1 MASETNDGKDGGLL
15 KGKRH
20 EDKNG
25 NSLGGIKAI
34 VTDTN
39 QMVELEGG
47 EVIIN
52 REASKKHWK
61 ELSRINQ
68 SAGGGVPILPP
79 DNAVSDTEEYKKG
92 GRTIEF
98 NPNLLPNKWVYAYA
112 KKIKE
117 KYPKVWGLGG
127 NEYGNEAFKNLERA
141 YERGNW
147 TENEEWMYVK
157 WQSFNARHKKDFRIA
172 GVIANLKWLNV
183 VENGWDYMKNL
194 IEEEIEKRYQKGWK
208 HKMETGG
215 AVKGSN
221 NKTGE
226 KFAVVIGSEI
236 QSDEYVENGIELNVR
251 KSYGSRISEVKLVF
265 DVNRNLDRIVDYG
278 YSLEGIP
285 NKSYSKTINYSADKK
300 KTIQILSDMFN
311 PSFAKNLIQTD
322 AKKMVKGGGVKNSV
336 TQKEY
341 LEYLTDSSLEMD
353 IANQNLI
360 DYLKSKGVSNTG
372 LLPTEIKNDLKY
384 KELFTKFNVAKEKA
398 SLKVNVKLSASADR
412 MVRMD
417 ALQEYKKILA
427 NEIAKQNKMAKGGGV
442 KFVGGGKLPAT
453 FKVGD
458 YFTKKG
464 TGDTL
469 FLIYST
475 KYIKVHWNDVLKPST
490 KGNYPLST
498 FLSMIRKGEVEIV
511 KGVPKEQKVEFKTG
525 DIFRTKGTGDEE
537 WEILKVSDTEV
548 EYKGLQS
555 NQKMKLSRTQF
566 ESNFTDAMDWDLRW
580 YRVENKEVEFEV
592 DDLVIYKYR
601 KGLGQVQKVTKTNG
615 VTTYEIVLTDGT
627 KYFDTTDF
635 NWKIADDSDLKERF
649 FNRVLVSA
657 RLGNYEI
664 VDVTQHLPK
673 KYFLSSAGGMDFNLT
688 ANDLFDLL
696 SGLQVNE
703 YHLKKDDNKEDVV
716 RYITYEEYDEIFNGG
731 DIGGYEGE
739 ILPILEA
746 EPIDEKLKKKFLRGG
761 SYVYTINKYDKA
773 DIDIRWTT
781 LSAEY
786 KAWKN
791 KGKTEEKPKETSDFE
806 FVQKTPTGVKSKL
819 NYLQQILV
827 RSKPFKD
834 WFGDWETASKN
845 YIANGKK
852 DFDKDF
858 KNVSKVMDMET
869 LEPRVV
875 YHGTPRPEEFF
886 VFETRATGL
895 NRPYSYFAHNIEYS
909 QNFHTENSK
918 VLYHCFLNVRT
929 PFRALGKG
937 YEQRRENADYWE
949 DKIIGT
955 IAWDKYAEISKTNKG
970 AISIKKVMSAMGNY
984 LYALA
989 GNNAPFWR
997 IMSFDIIG
1005 LFKAF
1010 LQHYEYDGMFYSEEW
1025 TKGYDEKNPA
1035 EFTKAVCVFN
1045 PQQIKLADGRNLA
1058 FDGNNPD
1065 IRYKKGGE
1073 VEPPNDH
1080 INRKAKLGNLL
1091 FGKKYADGGNL
1102 EQQHLQDNRM
1112 VETSP
1117 PKKQNESTTFVEDL
1131 INKMKNN

>member
-98 NPNLLPNKWVYAYA
+98 NPNLLPNKWVYSYA

-117 KYPKVWGLGG
+117 KYPKVWALGG

-183 VENGWDYMKNL
+183 VEKGWDYMKNL

-208 HKMETGG
+208 HKM
-215 AVKGSN
+215 
-221 NKTGE
+221 KT
-226 KFAVVIGSEI
+226 
-236 QSDEYVENGIELNVR
+236 
-251 KSYGSRISEVKLVF
+251 
-265 DVNRNLDRIVDYG
+265 
-278 YSLEGIP
+278 
-285 NKSYSKTINYSADKK
+285 
-300 KTIQILSDMFN
+300 
-311 PSFAKNLIQTD
+311 
-322 AKKMVKGGGVKNSV
+322 GGGVEGETIKIGILIKDKEDIEEFF
-336 TQKEY
+336 KEY
-341 LEYLTDSSLEMD
+341 NFVYSDKAT
-353 IANQNLI
+353 
-360 DYLKSKGVSNTG
+360 
-372 LLPTEIKNDLKY
+372 IKKP
-384 KELFTKFNVAKEKA
+384 KEVFGSMTNIIQYSFPKEKKERIIYEFNQTDITWFLLG
-398 SLKVNVKLSASADR
+398 SGTKEGMKT
-412 MVRMD
+412 
-417 ALQEYKKILA
+417 
-427 NEIAKQNKMAKGGGV
+427 GGGV
-442 KFVGGGKLPAT
+442 KFAGGGKLPDLTQVQSDANS
-453 FKVGD
+453 FKPDGNRPDDKPTLDVNNNTIEFAFRNLGNWVNDEEDGQDDYEDNDQRVWAVGQFTKYKRLFLTWAKKYDWYKYAILDISTGEKDWAYFYITIEKAEVKKDSGKTTPPPSKTTPPPKKKAKKVRKPPMFMVGD
-458 YFTKKG
+458 YFTTKS

-475 KYIKVHWNDVLKPST
+475 KDIKVHWNDVLKPST
-490 KGNYPLST
+490 KGNYALSK
-498 FLSMIRKGEVEIV
+498 FFSMIRKGEVEIV

-555 NQKMKLSRTQF
+555 NQKMKLSRIQF

-580 YRVENKEVEFEV
+580 YRVENKKVEFKVGDWFYEV
-592 DDLVIYKYR
+592 GFEDEPFVVSFISETTIGFGDFEGDNNPPKAKYKISEALRKIKDGLWKATTKPKTLEFEKDDLVIYKHR
-601 KGLGQVQKVTKTNG
+601 KELGQVQKVTKTNG

-627 KYFDTTDF
+627 KYYDTTDF
-635 NWKIADDSDLKERF
+635 GWKIADDSDLKERF

-664 VDVTQHLPK
+664 VDVAQHLPK
-673 KYFLSSAGGMDFNLT
+673 KYFLSSSGGMDFNFSG
-688 ANDLFDLL
+688 NDLFDLL
-696 SGLQVNE
+696 SGLDVHE
-703 YHLKKDDNKEDVV
+703 YYLKKDDN
-716 RYITYEEYDEIFNGG
+716 
-731 DIGGYEGE
+731 
-739 ILPILEA
+739 
-746 EPIDEKLKKKFLRGG
+746 
-761 SYVYTINKYDKA
+761 
-773 DIDIRWTT
+773 
-781 LSAEY
+781 
-786 KAWKN
+786 
-791 KGKTEEKPKETSDFE
+791 KTEEKPKETSDFE

-858 KNVSKVMDMET
+858 ENVSKVMDMET

-984 LYALA
+984 LQALA
-989 GNNAPFWR
+989 GNDAPFWR

-1010 LQHYEYDGMFYSEEW
+1010 LEHYQYDGMFYSEEW

-1102 EQQHLQDNRM
+1102 EQQHLQDNRL

>member
-98 NPNLLPNKWVYAYA
+98 NPNLLPNKWVYSYA

-117 KYPKVWGLGG
+117 KYPKVWALGG

-183 VENGWDYMKNL
+183 VEKGWDYMKNL

-208 HKMETGG
+208 HKMKTGG
-215 AVKGSN
+215 
-221 NKTGE
+221 
-226 KFAVVIGSEI
+226 
-236 QSDEYVENGIELNVR
+236 
-251 KSYGSRISEVKLVF
+251 
-265 DVNRNLDRIVDYG
+265 
-278 YSLEGIP
+278 
-285 NKSYSKTINYSADKK
+285 
-300 KTIQILSDMFN
+300 
-311 PSFAKNLIQTD
+311 
-322 AKKMVKGGGVKNSV
+322 
-336 TQKEY
+336 
-341 LEYLTDSSLEMD
+341 
-353 IANQNLI
+353 
-360 DYLKSKGVSNTG
+360 
-372 LLPTEIKNDLKY
+372 
-384 KELFTKFNVAKEKA
+384 
-398 SLKVNVKLSASADR
+398 
-412 MVRMD
+412 
-417 ALQEYKKILA
+417 
-427 NEIAKQNKMAKGGGV
+427 
-442 KFVGGGKLPAT
+442 KFVTGGKLPDLTQVQSDANSFRPDGSRPDDKPT
-453 FKVGD
+453 LDVDNNTIEFAFRHLGGWADDMEDGQEDYEDNDQRVWAQGQYEKYKKKFEDWAKGYDWYKYAKLDIQTGEKDWAYFSITIQKAEVKKDSGKTTPPPSKTTPPPKKKAKKVRKPPMFKVGD
-458 YFTKKG
+458 YFTTKS

-475 KYIKVHWNDVLKPST
+475 KDIKVHWNDVLKPST
-490 KGNYPLST
+490 KGNYALST
-498 FLSMIRKGEVEIV
+498 FFSMIRKGEVEIV
-511 KGVPKEQKVEFKTG
+511 KGVPKENEKFEFKVDDWFYEVG
-525 DIFRTKGTGDEE
+525 FEDEPFVVVSDFGDE
-537 WEILKVSDTEV
+537 I
-548 EYKGLQS
+548 G
-555 NQKMKLSRTQF
+555 F
-566 ESNFTDAMDWDLRW
+566 
-580 YRVENKEVEFEV
+580 
-592 DDLVIYKYR
+592 
-601 KGLGQVQKVTKTNG
+601 G
-615 VTTYEIVLTDGT
+615 
-627 KYFDTTDF
+627 DF
-635 NWKIADDSDLKERF
+635 
-649 FNRVLVSA
+649 
-657 RLGNYEI
+657 
-664 VDVTQHLPK
+664 
-673 KYFLSSAGGMDFNLT
+673 
-688 ANDLFDLL
+688 
-696 SGLQVNE
+696 
-703 YHLKKDDNKEDVV
+703 
-716 RYITYEEYDEIFNGG
+716 GG
-731 DIGGYEGE
+731 DSVKSTYKRAVAI
-739 ILPILEA
+739 
-746 EPIDEKLKKKFLRGG
+746 KKIEDGLW
-761 SYVYTINKYDKA
+761 KA
-773 DIDIRWTT
+773 TT
-781 LSAEY
+781 KPS
-786 KAWKN
+786 
-791 KGKTEEKPKETSDFE
+791 KTEEKPKETNDFE
-806 FVQKTPTGVKSKL
+806 FVQKTPTGEKSKL

-909 QNFHTENSK
+909 QNFHTQNSK

-984 LYALA
+984 LQALA
-989 GNNAPFWR
+989 GNNAPFWG

-1010 LQHYEYDGMFYSEEW
+1010 LEHYEYDGMFYSEEW

-1045 PQQIKLADGRNLA
+1045 PHQIKLADGRNLA

-1080 INRKAKLGNLL
+1080 IGRKAKLGNLL

-1102 EQQHLQDNRM
+1102 EQHHLQDNRL